1 MIDGDAGH
9 QVEKGNV
16 VNAWQYVA
24 GPVGIGVPVGVAAA
38 AIPANAS
45 ATDAAGSEPINIAD
59 NRAIDTRWQGE
70 GGEATDSATTGGNHI
85 KALPCGN
92 EAFVEGTVQG
102 APQSHVA
109 RYSQHVVL
117 AASGGAAQ
125 FGFDDAT
132 GAIGEVASNRQ
143 GACSAGPSGVDGAVV
158 GYSASA
164 HIDGAAALDR
174 AGVGE

>member
-16 VNAWQYVA
+16 VNAGQYVA
-24 GPVGIGVPVGVAAA
+24 GPVGIGVPIGVAAA
-38 AIPANAS
+38 AIPANAG

-59 NRAIDTRWQGE
+59 NCAIDTRWQGE
-70 GGEATDSATTGGNHI
+70 GGEATDSASTGGNYI

-92 EAFVEGTVQG
+92 EAINEGAVQS
-102 APQSHVA
+102 APEGHIAGYGQD
-109 RYSQHVVL
+109 VVL

-143 GACSAGPSGVDGAVV
+143 GASSVGPSGFKGAVV
-158 GYSASA
+158 GYRASA

-174 AGVGE
+174 AVVGE